1 MDSVLPLLRGLVLGI
16 SIAAPVGP
24 IGLLCIRR
32 TLAHGRAVGL
42 ASGLG
47 AATADGLYGMIGAL
61 GVSALIAALTGAQ
74 FWLHLGGAVFLLYLG
89 VRTMRERP
97 AEHAA
102 AATARRGLIGA
113 WASTFALTLSNP
125 MTILSFMAMFA
136 GVGASAQ
143 GVDAALLVVGVFAG
157 SALWWLMLSTVVG
170 LLHSRFSPASMRWVN
185 LASGAVLIAFAATT
199 LVTAF
204 TA

>member
-1 MDSVLPLLRGLVLGI
+1 MDITLLFRGLVLGL

-32 TLAHGRAVGL
+32 TLAHGRATGL

-47 AATADGLYGMIGAL
+47 AATADGAYGLIGAL
-61 GVSALIAALTGAQ
+61 GVSAVIGALTGAQ
-74 FWLHLGGAVFLLYLG
+74 FWLRIIGAVFLLYLG

-97 AEHAA
+97 AERE
-102 AATARRGLIGA
+102 ATVSARSGLVGA

-136 GVGASAQ
+136 GVGAPAH
-143 GVDAALLVVGVFAG
+143 GTDAALLVVGVFAG
-157 SALWWLMLSTVVG
+157 SALWWLTLSTIVG
-170 LLHSRFSPASMRWVN
+170 LLHSRFSPARLRLVN
-185 LASGAVLIAFAATT
+185 ADFR
-199 LVTAF
+199 F
-204 TA
+204 